1 MREIATAVGA
11 DDSDLWL
18 ACKYKPILGDL
29 EDNLVLASAERAQV
43 DFIVTG
49 DEQLIRKSTRNA
61 YMPAD
66 ALSFLSIA

>member
-18 ACKYKPILGDL
+18 ACKYKPTLGDL
-29 EDNLVLASAERAQV
+29 EDNLVLAAAERAQV

-49 DEQLIRKSTRNA
+49 DEQLICKSTRNV